1 MSVES
6 EMDRWRAA
14 QDRKRL
20 AAGFPTSMD
29 PTCFPDEV
37 REKAIEAH
45 AEASRLGMLRVGNP
59 WVPIAAAIHSGSR
72 AQSRIDELSRH
83 IIDLQKAIVDL
94 VTLERMQTP
103 DMSGRRRTHAS
114 MQNGTEL
121 ADALDRARNLLAKTV

>member
-20 AAGFPTSMD
+20 AAGLPTSMD
-29 PTCFPDEV
+29 STCFPDEV
-37 REKAIEAH
+37 REKAIAAH
-45 AEASRLGMLRVGNP
+45 TESMRLGMLRVGNP
-59 WVPIAAAIHSGSR
+59 WVPIASAIYSGSR

-83 IIDLQKAIVDL
+83 IVDLQKAIIDL
-94 VTLERMQTP
+94 VVLERVQAP

-114 MQNGTEL
+114 MQNGAEL